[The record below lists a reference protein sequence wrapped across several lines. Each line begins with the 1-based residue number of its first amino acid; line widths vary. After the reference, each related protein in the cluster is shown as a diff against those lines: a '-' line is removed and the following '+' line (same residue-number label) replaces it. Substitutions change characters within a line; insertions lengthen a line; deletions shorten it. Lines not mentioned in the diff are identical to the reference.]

1 MTAHALVM
9 VDRGAN
15 HVHRWWA
22 HCSCGS
28 WVGVYRRRR
37 PDAVKLHR
45 QHAEAQVAAAS
56 NRSNGRRPRP
66 QPLTPVAALPDSLR

>member
-37 PDAVKLHR
+37 PDAAKLHR

-56 NRSNGRRPRP
+56 DRARTRRPVR
-66 QPLTPVAALPDSLR
+66 QPLTPLDSLPAVLR